1 MTRLVSLCVLI
12 GGSSLALADSPALTI
27 YNQNFGVVRE
37 TVTLD
42 LKQGENLLDFS
53 EVTAS
58 LEPDSVILRDPSGTA
73 QLRILEQNYRND
85 PASVGL
91 LLQFYEGQT
100 ISFLAPTEN
109 DPDRRV
115 AGTIIR
121 SGYPSGGQPVIQVD
135 GEIRFGLP
143 GQPLF
148 PKLSDDSILKPT
160 LSWLLRSNT
169 TGKVPLQL
177 SYVTSGLTWSA
188 DYNLVAPEKGDKVDL
203 IGWIT
208 MKNHTGRTF
217 ENARFKLVAGDVSK
231 IVKQERFSRG
241 RAVRAMAEAS
251 FADEQVVS
259 EKSFDDFHLYTIARQ
274 TTLRDQQS
282 QQVEFIRATGVNA
295 PRVYIYDGASH
306 AYGAYGYWHST
317 ALQVQREIGGSGN
330 KKVWIVRELKNEK
343 ENALGV
349 PLPAGRV
356 RFYRADDD
364 DLLEFTGENE
374 IDHTP
379 KDETIR
385 LYTGNAFDLV
395 GERTQTDYQYDKRDR
410 WIRESFKIELRNR
423 KEEPV
428 TIRVVEHLFRW
439 SGWEITDRSHPFK
452 KKDARTIEFDVEV
465 PAGEEVEVTYTVRYA
480 W

>member
-1 MTRLVSLCVLI
+1 MSRLVCLGVLL
-12 GGSSLALADSPALTI
+12 GGTSLALADSPALTI

-37 TVTLD
+37 TISLD
-42 LKQGENLLDFS
+42 LKQGENQFDFS
-53 EVTAS
+53 GVTAM
-58 LEPDSVILRDPSGTA
+58 LEPDSVILRDPTGSA
-73 QLRILEQNYRND
+73 QFRILEQNYRND

-91 LLQFYEGQT
+91 LLQYFEGRE
-100 ISFLAPTEN
+100 IEFLAPTEEE
-109 DPDRRV
+109 PDRILR
-115 AGTIIR
+115 GNIIR
-121 SGYPSGGQPVIQVD
+121 SGYTGGGQPIIEVD
-135 GEIRFGLP
+135 GQIRFGLP

-148 PKLSDDSILKPT
+148 PSLSNDSILLPT
-160 LSWLLRSNT
+160 LSWLIQSNSA
-169 TGKVPLQL
+169 GKTPLQL

-188 DYNLVAPEKGDKVDL
+188 DYNLVAPEKGDIVDL

-208 MKNHTGRTF
+208 MKNETGRTF

-231 IVKQERFSRG
+231 IQMRTQTERMKFG
-241 RAVRAMAEAS
+241 AVAAARMV
-251 FADEQVVS
+251 EQDMVS
-259 EKSFDDFHLYTIARQ
+259 EKSFDDFHLYTVARQ

-282 QQVEFIRATGVNA
+282 QQVEFVRATGVKA
-295 PRVYIYDGASH
+295 PRVYIYDGISH
-306 AYGAYGYWHST
+306 AFGSYRHWGSESVH
-317 ALQVQREIGGSGN
+317 VQRQVSGTGN
-330 KKVWIVRELKNEK
+330 KKVWIVREFKNAQD
-343 ENALGV
+343 NSLGV

-395 GERTQTDYQYDKRDR
+395 GERTQTDFQYDQNDR
-410 WIRESFKIELRNR
+410 WIRESYRIQLRNR

-428 TIRVVEHLFRW
+428 TIRVVEHMFRW
-439 SGWEITDRSHPFK
+439 SGWKIQQSSHEYN
-452 KKDARTIEFDVEV
+452 KKDSRTVEFDVKV
-465 PAGEEVEVTYTVRYA
+465 PAGEEVDVTYTVRYS

>member
-1 MTRLVSLCVLI
+1 MSRLVCLGVVLGGTSLV
-12 GGSSLALADSPALTI
+12 LADSPALTI

-37 TVTLD
+37 TISLD
-42 LKQGENLLDFS
+42 LKQGENQFDFS
-53 EVTAS
+53 GVTAM
-58 LEPDSVILRDPSGTA
+58 LEPDSVILRDPTDSA
-73 QLRILEQNYRND
+73 QFRILEQNYRND

-91 LLQFYEGQT
+91 LLQYFEGRE
-100 ISFLAPTEN
+100 IDFLAPTEEE
-109 DPDRRV
+109 PDRILR
-115 AGTIIR
+115 GKIIR
-121 SGYPSGGQPVIQVD
+121 SGYTGGGQPIIEVGGQ
-135 GEIRFGLP
+135 IRFGLP

-148 PKLSDDSILKPT
+148 PSLSDDSILLPT
-160 LSWLLRSNT
+160 LSWLIQSQT
-169 TGKVPLQL
+169 TGTTPLQL

-188 DYNLVAPEKGDKVDL
+188 DYNLVAPEKGDVVDL

-208 MKNHTGRTF
+208 MNNETGRTF

-231 IVKQERFSRG
+231 IQDRNRLMKRQAG
-241 RAVRAMAEAS
+241 YAMAARAM
-251 FADEQVVS
+251 DEETVT
-259 EKSFDDFHLYTIARQ
+259 EKSFDDFHLYTITRQ

-282 QQVEFIRATGVNA
+282 QQVEFVRVTGVKA
-295 PRVYIYDGASH
+295 PRVYLYDGASH
-306 AYGAYGYWHST
+306 AFGGYRNWYSESV
-317 ALQVQREIGGSGN
+317 QVQRQIGGTGN
-330 KKVWIVRELKNEK
+330 KKVWIVREL
-343 ENALGV
+343 ENAQDNSLGM

-364 DLLEFTGENE
+364 GLLEFTGENE

-395 GERTQTDYQYDKRDR
+395 GERTQTEFQYDQNDR
-410 WIRESFKIELRNR
+410 WIRESYRIQLRNR

-439 SGWEITDRSHPFK
+439 SGWKIQQSSHEYN
-452 KKDARTIEFDVEV
+452 KKDSRTVEFDVKV
-465 PAGEEVEVTYTVRYA
+465 PAGEEVEVTYTVRYS

>member
-1 MTRLVSLCVLI
+1 MSRLVCLGVVLGGTSLV
-12 GGSSLALADSPALTI
+12 LADSPALTI

-37 TVTLD
+37 TISLD
-42 LKQGENLLDFS
+42 LKQGENQFDFS
-53 EVTAS
+53 GVTAM
-58 LEPDSVILRDPSGTA
+58 LEPDSVILRDPTDSA
-73 QLRILEQNYRND
+73 QFRILEQNYRND

-91 LLQFYEGQT
+91 LLQYFEGRE
-100 ISFLAPTEN
+100 IDFLAPTEEE
-109 DPDRRV
+109 PDRILR
-115 AGTIIR
+115 GKIIR
-121 SGYPSGGQPVIQVD
+121 SGYTGGGQPIIEVGGQ
-135 GEIRFGLP
+135 IRFGLP

-148 PKLSDDSILKPT
+148 PSLSDDSILLPT
-160 LSWLLRSNT
+160 LSWLIQSQT
-169 TGKVPLQL
+169 TGTTPLQL

-188 DYNLVAPEKGDKVDL
+188 DYNLVAPEKGDVVDL

-208 MKNHTGRTF
+208 MNNETGRTF

-231 IVKQERFSRG
+231 IQDRNRLMKRQAG
-241 RAVRAMAEAS
+241 YAMAARAM
-251 FADEQVVS
+251 DEETVT

-282 QQVEFIRATGVNA
+282 QQVEFVRVTGVKA
-295 PRVYIYDGASH
+295 PRVYLYDGASH
-306 AYGAYGYWHST
+306 AFGGYRNWYSESV
-317 ALQVQREIGGSGN
+317 QVQRQIGGTGN
-330 KKVWIVRELKNEK
+330 KKVWIVREL
-343 ENALGV
+343 ENAQDNSLGM

-364 DLLEFTGENE
+364 GLLEFTGENE

-395 GERTQTDYQYDKRDR
+395 GERTQTEFQYDQNDR
-410 WIRESFKIELRNR
+410 WIRESYRIQLRNR

-439 SGWEITDRSHPFK
+439 SGWKIQQSSHEYN
-452 KKDARTIEFDVEV
+452 KKDSRTVEFDVKV
-465 PAGEEVEVTYTVRYA
+465 PAGEEVEVTYTVRYS